1 MTPGLVRIRRC
12 QPAIFTTPAAD
23 PRRLIYAA
31 GVLAEQVVEGVRR
44 VLGVDQVDLEVP
56 DESGQPWLR
65 VKYGGQ
71 AGHLF
76 GVLRAHVPGRN
87 VIVKINPDRGIGQTL
102 IPWIVS
108 ERGIALPAAY
118 GSFAAAAETSD
129 TGQRE
134 PAAYLLSALQGV
146 LPAELGRFEADGRT
160 ALVLEDLG
168 DIAGLD
174 PSGSIERWPTEQ
186 IESAL
191 RAAAGFHAAT
201 AGHDYAW
208 TIQRPSTRTV
218 LADSDLWRAVLTD
231 AAARFPDILPPAALA
246 QRLETV
252 DTISRWHPAKDVMP
266 GCLVH
271 NDFNQRNVGFRDS
284 GEVVVLD
291 WELAR
296 VNTPQ
301 RDVAELLT
309 FTLDAHTPVEEL
321 LHLLAVH
328 WQALA
333 DNGMAVDPEVYARA
347 AAAEFRVQSF
357 DRVGMQ
363 LVFGAAF
370 DLPYL
375 TRINRTVDH
384 LVGLTE
390 G

>member
-1 MTPGLVRIRRC
+1 
-12 QPAIFTTPAAD
+12 
-23 PRRLIYAA
+23 
-31 GVLAEQVVEGVRR
+31 VLAEQVVAGVQR
-44 VLGVDQVDLEVP
+44 VLGVEQVDLEVP
-56 DESGQPWLR
+56 AESGQPWLA

-71 AGHLF
+71 HGQLF
-76 GVLRAHVPGRN
+76 GVLRAHVPGCD
-87 VIVKINPDRGIGQTL
+87 VIVKINPDHGIGQTL
-102 IPWIVS
+102 IPWIVR

-118 GSFAAAAETSD
+118 HSYLAAAATSD
-129 TGQRE
+129 TGRRE
-134 PAAYLLSALQGV
+134 PAAYRLPALRGV
-146 LPAELGRFEADGRT
+146 LPGELGRFEAGGRT

-174 PSGSIERWPTEQ
+174 PSGAIERWPTEQ
-186 IESAL
+186 IEEAL
-191 RAAAGFHAAT
+191 VAAAGFHAAT

-208 TIQRPSTRTV
+208 TIGRPSTRSV
-218 LADSDLWRAVLTD
+218 LADVDLWRAVLTD
-231 AAARFPDILPPAALA
+231 AAARFPDILPPATLA
-246 QRLETV
+246 QRLRTV
-252 DTISRWHPAKDVMP
+252 DTIAQWHPAKDATP

-271 NDFNQRNVGFRDS
+271 NDFNQRNVGFRDT

-296 VNTPQ
+296 VDIPQ

-309 FTLDAHTPVEEL
+309 FTLDAHTSVDEL

-333 DNGMAVDPEVYARA
+333 DNGLSVDPEIYARA

-363 LVFGAAF
+363 LIFGAAF

-375 TRINRTVDH
+375 KRINRTVDH
-384 LVGLTE
+384 LVELTAL
-390 G
+390 